1 MSVVHKILFGAKS
14 VGLTGSVYLLAARI
28 IFGSTFLLHGW
39 QKWNQAEELLQTF
52 PDPLGVGS
60 QASLVLALF
69 AEVICSLAFILG
81 FLYRL
86 ALIPMIFTMLMAFF
100 VIHGNDPFAIRELPF
115 LYLIL
120 FLFLLFT
127 GPGRF
132 SVDALIK
139 RVLNKRHRSS
149 YDSYSGLDYS
159 R

>member
-1 MSVVHKILFGAKS
+1 MSVITKILFGIKPVS
-14 VGLTGSVYLLAARI
+14 LIGSVFLLAARI
-28 IFGSTFLLHGW
+28 IFGSTFMSHGW
-39 QKWNQAEELLQTF
+39 QKWNQADSLLQTF

-69 AEVICSLAFILG
+69 AEIICPLAFIFG

-100 VIHGNDPFAIRELPF
+100 VIHGSDPFAVRELSF
-115 LYLIL
+115 IYLIL
-120 FLFLLFT
+120 FIFLIIS

-132 SVDALIK
+132 SIDALIK
-139 RVLNKRHRSS
+139 RAINKRNRP

>member
-1 MSVVHKILFGAKS
+1 MSVINKILFGAKS
-14 VGLTGSVYLLAARI
+14 VGLVGSLYLLAARI
-28 IFGSTFLLHGW
+28 IFGLTFMSHGW
-39 QKWNQAEELLQTF
+39 QKWDNAEALLQTF

-69 AEVICSLAFILG
+69 AEIICSMALIIG

-86 ALIPMIFTMLMAFF
+86 ALLPMIFTMLMAFF
-100 VIHGNDPFAIRELPF
+100 VIHGGDPFAVRELSF

-120 FLFLLFT
+120 FIFLSIL

-132 SVDALIK
+132 SIDSLIK
-139 RVLNKRHRSS
+139 RAINKKNRS

>member
-1 MSVVHKILFGAKS
+1 MSVLNKILFGIRPVNKVSS
-14 VGLTGSVYLLAARI
+14 VFLLAARLV
-28 IFGSTFLLHGW
+28 FGCTFMSHGW
-39 QKWNQAEELLQTF
+39 QKWTQAESLLQSF

-69 AEVICSLAFILG
+69 AEIVCPLGFILG

-86 ALIPMIFTMLMAFF
+86 ALVPMIFTMLMAFF
-100 VIHGNDPFAIRELPF
+100 VIHGGDPFAIRELSF
-115 LYLIL
+115 LYLAL
-120 FLFLLFT
+120 FTFLLII

-132 SVDALIK
+132 SIDSLINHA
-139 RVLNKRHRSS
+139 VNKRNRS